1 MTGKSIAKQLI
12 LFVIPIWLGT
22 FFQQLYNT
30 MDAIF
35 VGNFVGKTALAAVG
49 GPSAQIVSLLINVFV
64 ELAAGSSVVIAQYF
78 GANSGK
84 EVGKAIHT
92 AMSIA
97 IIGGVLLTAAG
108 LIFSPALLRGM
119 KAEGEIYSLS
129 VRFLSIYFCGTI
141 FVTVYN
147 LGSAVLRAL
156 GDSKHPFYFLVCGC
170 ITNIA
175 LDFVLIYWVRM
186 GVAGAAVATVIS
198 QALTAGLVVRE
209 LCRLPDEYK
218 LHFKR
223 ISIHPRI
230 LRSML
235 QIGIPESMQSIL
247 YSVSNILIQGNI
259 DGFGTDT
266 IAAMSAYS
274 KVDMFFWM
282 TMDAFGIAITT
293 MSGQFY
299 GAGKIKGV
307 KMSVK
312 SGLLICGGVAVV
324 LSAAL
329 LLGGRALFGLFT
341 TDVNVIAIGLQI
353 QHLLVPFYF
362 IFFFVVVLTGALRGM
377 GYSFVPMLITLVGI
391 CLLRV
396 VWLYV
401 VVPLNPVLA
410 TTLISYPVTWVLTA
424 MVFILYYRRT
434 IKAESRLERIET

>member
-223 ISIHPRI
+223 ISIYPRI

>member
-175 LDFVLIYWVRM
+175 LDFVLIYWVRL
-186 GVAGAAVATVIS
+186 GVAGAAIATVIS

-209 LCRLPDEYK
+209 LCRRPDEYK
-218 LHFKR
+218 LHFKK
-223 ISIHPRI
+223 ISIHPHI
-230 LRSML
+230 LKSML

-259 DGFGTDT
+259 DGF
-266 IAAMSAYS
+266 
-274 KVDMFFWM
+274 
-282 TMDAFGIAITT
+282 
-293 MSGQFY
+293 
-299 GAGKIKGV
+299 
-307 KMSVK
+307 
-312 SGLLICGGVAVV
+312 
-324 LSAAL
+324 
-329 LLGGRALFGLFT
+329 
-341 TDVNVIAIGLQI
+341 
-353 QHLLVPFYF
+353 
-362 IFFFVVVLTGALRGM
+362 
-377 GYSFVPMLITLVGI
+377 
-391 CLLRV
+391 
-396 VWLYV
+396 
-401 VVPLNPVLA
+401 
-410 TTLISYPVTWVLTA
+410 
-424 MVFILYYRRT
+424 
-434 IKAESRLERIET
+434 

>member
-218 LHFKR
+218 LHFKK
-223 ISIHPRI
+223 ISIHPHI
-230 LRSML
+230 LKSML
-235 QIGIPESMQSIL
+235 QIGIPETMQSIL

-259 DGFGTDT
+259 DGFGTNT

-307 KMSVK
+307 KMSVR

-329 LLGGRALFGLFT
+329 LLGGRVLFGLFT

-353 QHLLVPFYF
+353 QHLLIPFYF
-362 IFFFVVVLTGALRGM
+362 IFFFVIVLTGALRGM

-396 VWLYV
+396 IWLYV
-401 VVPLNPVLA
+401 VVPLNPVLT

-424 MVFILYYRRT
+424 IAFIIYYRKT
-434 IKAESRLERIET
+434 IKAESRLERVET